1 MTWFIVG
8 VSVVV
13 GALLMARWL
22 VTADPKAVIR
32 MARWVVAVLAVLFGV
47 FMLFT
52 GRLAWAWIALM
63 ALLPW
68 IARMRLLRNL
78 AKALRGRSPGQTS
91 EVRTRFVHMT
101 LSHDTGEMDG
111 EVQQGPNAGRRL
123 SLMTLAEIIDL
134 HRAAVQD
141 DQQSASVLEAYL
153 DRMHGEEWRETAEA
167 FASEPKSGDGHMT
180 IAEAQDILGVKAD
193 ADAKEIKKAHRHLMQ
208 QYHPDKG
215 GSDYLAARINEAKDI
230 LLDGT
235 G

>member
-8 VSVVV
+8 VSLVV
-13 GALLMARWL
+13 GALLMAHWF
-22 VTADPKAVIR
+22 VSADPKAVIR
-32 MARWVVAVLAVLFGV
+32 MARWVVAALAVAIGV

-52 GRLAWAWIALM
+52 GRLAWAWVALM

-68 IARMRLLRNL
+68 IARMRLLSNL
-78 AKALRGRSPGQTS
+78 AKAMRGRSPGQFS
-91 EVRTRFVHMT
+91 EVRTRFVHMN

-111 EVQQGPNAGRRL
+111 EVQQGPNADRRL
-123 SLMTLAEIIDL
+123 SQMTLAEIIEL
-134 HRAAVQD
+134 HRAAVLS

-167 FASEPKSGDGHMT
+167 FAGEPDAGDGHMT
-180 IAEAQDILGVKAD
+180 IAEAHEILGLEPDAD
-193 ADAKEIKKAHRHLMQ
+193 ADEVKKAHRRLMQ

-215 GSDYLAARINEAKDI
+215 GSDYLAARINEAKDV
-230 LLDGT
+230 LLDGS